1 MKNLSKSLAA
11 LCLAGILFAPSAQ
24 AQSNVLELKG
34 ITVRPLNIS
43 YLRNVMDHRM
53 PELVTAL
60 ENKAARFNIFES
72 PVYDGK
78 FDAYEVMFTQEKG
91 TIIATYNKDGK
102 IMQSTERFK
111 DFTLPDF
118 IRNEIYQEHPGWTIH
133 SDAYLV
139 SYFYDKE
146 VKKVCRVQL
155 RKDGQRKNIK
165 ILI

>member
-43 YLRNVMDHRM
+43 YLRSVMDWRM
-53 PELVTAL
+53 PEVITKL
-60 ENKAARFNIFES
+60 ENKAARYNILTS
-72 PVYDGK
+72 PVYDGNY
-78 FDAYEVMFTQEKG
+78 DAYEVMFKQEKG

-111 DFTLPDF
+111 DITLPDF
-118 IRNEIYQEHPGWTIH
+118 IRNEIYENHPGWTIH

-139 SYFYDKE
+139 SYFSGKD
-146 VKKVCRVQL
+146 VKKICKVQL
-155 RKDGQRKNIK
+155 RKDGMRKNIK
-165 ILI
+165 ITI